1 MSTHLFYIF
10 LLGPQVLNLAPP
22 LSAPARALQHNSI
35 LALLAHSAV
44 DVPEQLLVSCSEVL
58 VHVDVVA
65 VGVARLAK
73 AVHVELSNEGAEVA
87 VLKISRKDLFGE
99 FSDLLYVEALA
110 AGGPP
115 YHIGNLGVLSERK
128 PTSTIYSSLLMK
140 SGT

>member
-1 MSTHLFYIF
+1 MAEDA
-10 LLGPQVLNLAPP
+10 LGELIAG
-22 LSAPARALQHNSI
+22 
-35 LALLAHSAV
+35 
-44 DVPEQLLVSCSEVL
+44 LV
-58 VHVDVVA
+58 
-65 VGVARLAK
+65 K

-99 FSDLLYVEALA
+99 FSDLLYVEALP